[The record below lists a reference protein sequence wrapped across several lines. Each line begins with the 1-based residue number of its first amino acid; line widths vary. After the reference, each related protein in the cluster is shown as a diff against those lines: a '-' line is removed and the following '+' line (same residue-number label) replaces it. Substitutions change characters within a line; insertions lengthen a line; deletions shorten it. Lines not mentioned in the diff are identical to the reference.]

1 MSALLAAT
9 RPTRRDMLRHPW
21 RLLAA
26 VLLIAV
32 PVIALTAMTSWQT
45 STDSALRWSDPTT
58 TATYGGTSCIQSIS
72 GLSYECEGDALQAPA
87 PQRELLDA
95 ALPHG
100 FHAELRPTFYRPVTA
115 ADGRQ
120 ADAQILQLPV
130 SAVPPSLDP
139 GTGSLPTVGEIML
152 THQVADQPRVGEGD
166 TVTVDSADL
175 RVSGVLPGY
184 QSLVIEP
191 TFTVDDATMPTF
203 TILGDEPFTWD
214 DVTQLNKAGFV
225 VVSSD
230 VQDTPPPA
238 EEAYPEM
245 ADPDQEY
252 LGADWGGWLFFLVS
266 ASYLLVLG
274 VLLLLLISPV
284 FTIATSR
291 QSRIFALMS
300 SQGASPAHI
309 RLGVLAYGLGAGLVG
324 ATLGLVPGGGGA
336 TAWWAVTNPGWP
348 VAVPWGW
355 AGLTWLCAVVGSV
368 AASFLPAWVAS
379 RASISTGVQGATPDR
394 MMRWRPWM
402 AVGPVALALTLAVV
416 SLLRLDVL
424 AAPVAL
430 VMVLTLTA
438 STPALIIGLARLGRS
453 APLPFRL
460 ATRDAARQS
469 MRSAPALAA
478 IIGVLSVAVSVLA
491 ADDADR
497 DRQDHLTATVYA
509 HDVVTVG
516 PSASAGDPVRKEDL
530 APSIAGVRAMIG
542 PTTEIDLFGIAQP
555 QDTTAWRSVTVGPGW
570 QCPASDEVDLD
581 NPTVAAECLSSQRH
595 DWVSA
600 PSPAALS
607 GVIIAGPEI
616 LELFDLGE
624 ATRAAAADALAGEA
638 VLSSSA
644 APPSITA
651 GGEAEV
657 WISDGE
663 LEGRPV
669 TMRVHPILP
678 ELFPL
683 HVLSRPAAAR
693 LGIEPD
699 YLGTALLPD
708 EPVSPATRHTVT
720 EMVTDAS
727 LGLHVGFS
735 RQAPASPR
743 WVPGILALGVI
754 VVVTLILALS
764 TQTTRRYFALIDAV
778 GSSPS
783 LPSRTTA
790 MFAGLLAFVGAGVG
804 TLTAYLFTWA
814 TASRT
819 TTDVNGRV
827 LETGAVGFLH
837 VDWWLV
843 LLLLVGTPVLA
854 AKVGSLF
861 HRRHREVEYR
871 ET

>member
-9 RPTRRDMLRHPW
+9 RPTRRDILRHPW

-32 PVIALTAMTSWQT
+32 PVIALTAMTTWQT

-191 TFTVDDATMPTF
+191 TFTVDDA
-203 TILGDEPFTWD
+203 
-214 DVTQLNKAGFV
+214 
-225 VVSSD
+225 
-230 VQDTPPPA
+230 
-238 EEAYPEM
+238 
-245 ADPDQEY
+245 DQEY
-252 LGADWGGWLFFLVS
+252 LGADWGGWLFFLVI

-291 QSRIFALMS
+291 QSRIFALLS
-300 SQGASPAHI
+300 SQGASSAHI
-309 RLGVLAYGLGAGLVG
+309 RLAVLAYGLGAGLVG
-324 ATLGLVPGGGGA
+324 ATLGLVPGVGGA

-379 RASISTGVQGATPDR
+379 RASISAGVQGAAPDR

-402 AVGPVALALTLAVV
+402 AVGPVVLVVTLAVAL
-416 SLLRLDVL
+416 LLRLDVL

-438 STPALIIGLARLGRS
+438 STPALIIGLGRLGRS

-469 MRSAPALAA
+469 LRSVPALAA
-478 IIGVLSVAVSVLA
+478 IMGVLFVAVAVLA
-491 ADDADR
+491 AIDADR
-497 DRQDHLTATVYA
+497 DRRDHLTATVYA
-509 HDVVTVG
+509 RDVVTVG

-542 PTTEIDLFGIAQP
+542 PTTEIDLVGIAQP

-843 LLLLVGTPVLA
+843 LLLLVGTPVVA
-854 AKVGSLF
+854 ATVGSLF

>member
-9 RPTRRDMLRHPW
+9 RPTRRDILRHPW

-32 PVIALTAMTSWQT
+32 PVIALTAMTTWQT

-152 THQVADQPRVGEGD
+152 THQVADQLRVGEGD

-191 TFTVDDATMPTF
+191 TFTVDDA
-203 TILGDEPFTWD
+203 
-214 DVTQLNKAGFV
+214 
-225 VVSSD
+225 
-230 VQDTPPPA
+230 
-238 EEAYPEM
+238 
-245 ADPDQEY
+245 DQEY
-252 LGADWGGWLFFLVS
+252 LGADWGGWLFFLVI

-309 RLGVLAYGLGAGLVG
+309 RLAVLAYGLGAGLVG

-379 RASISTGVQGATPDR
+379 RASISAGVQGAAPDR

-438 STPALIIGLARLGRS
+438 STPALIIGLGRLGRS

-469 MRSAPALAA
+469 LRSVPALAA
-478 IIGVLSVAVSVLA
+478 IMGVLFVAVAVLA
-491 ADDADR
+491 AIDADR
-497 DRQDHLTATVYA
+497 DRRDHLTATVYA
-509 HDVVTVG
+509 RDVVTVG

-843 LLLLVGTPVLA
+843 LLLLVGTPVVA
-854 AKVGSLF
+854 ATVGSLF

-871 ET
+871 ETRAGVPQKSIFIPPVTPVTCPWPALMRDP

>member
-1 MSALLAAT
+1 
-9 RPTRRDMLRHPW
+9 
-21 RLLAA
+21 
-26 VLLIAV
+26 
-32 PVIALTAMTSWQT
+32 
-45 STDSALRWSDPTT
+45 
-58 TATYGGTSCIQSIS
+58 
-72 GLSYECEGDALQAPA
+72 
-87 PQRELLDA
+87 
-95 ALPHG
+95 
-100 FHAELRPTFYRPVTA
+100 
-115 ADGRQ
+115 
-120 ADAQILQLPV
+120 
-130 SAVPPSLDP
+130 
-139 GTGSLPTVGEIML
+139 
-152 THQVADQPRVGEGD
+152 
-166 TVTVDSADL
+166 
-175 RVSGVLPGY
+175 
-184 QSLVIEP
+184 
-191 TFTVDDATMPTF
+191 
-203 TILGDEPFTWD
+203 
-214 DVTQLNKAGFV
+214 
-225 VVSSD
+225 
-230 VQDTPPPA
+230 
-238 EEAYPEM
+238 
-245 ADPDQEY
+245 
-252 LGADWGGWLFFLVS
+252 
-266 ASYLLVLG
+266 
-274 VLLLLLISPV
+274 
-284 FTIATSR
+284 
-291 QSRIFALMS
+291 
-300 SQGASPAHI
+300 
-309 RLGVLAYGLGAGLVG
+309 
-324 ATLGLVPGGGGA
+324 
-336 TAWWAVTNPGWP
+336 
-348 VAVPWGW
+348 
-355 AGLTWLCAVVGSV
+355 
-368 AASFLPAWVAS
+368 
-379 RASISTGVQGATPDR
+379 
-394 MMRWRPWM
+394 
-402 AVGPVALALTLAVV
+402 
-416 SLLRLDVL
+416 
-424 AAPVAL
+424 
-430 VMVLTLTA
+430 MVLTLTA

-516 PSASAGDPVRKEDL
+516 PSASVGEPVRKEDL
-530 APSIAGVRAMIG
+530 SPSIVGVRAEIG
-542 PTTEIDLFGIAQP
+542 PATEIDLFGIAQP

-581 NPTVAAECLSSQRH
+581 NPTVAAECLSSQRL

-607 GVIIAGPEI
+607 GVLIAGPEI